1 MNLISQYL
9 YKNCAKT
16 SIAVFVILL
25 LILLA
30 NTGLRLVEDVNDG
43 DIPSIFLIQLLVL
56 KVVQYS
62 SIIIPLSLFFGI
74 MIALNKFYTTNE
86 MTIIKLN
93 GFSNFRLAR
102 ILSSLIILVT
112 FFMIILRLSLTP
124 MAVEYRSIIEHQIS
138 HEQKIYSLKEGSFN
152 ISNDKSKVIYINNKE
167 ESEVANIFIKST
179 SQSGTRIDVSSKVS
193 SSIDDSDLISL
204 NNGISYV
211 FNPDGSFSSTEY
223 STQDMMLSNNIPKF
237 TNTDVESK
245 SFTEL
250 ISMTD
255 ILSAKEIFN
264 RISMIVAGLILAY
277 LAIPLSNYAKR
288 NDKYKNI
295 FIGALIYF
303 SYIIII
309 NVLSTSV
316 SSKVD
321 LAMCALFVHII
332 YIYFTFVLYAN
343 TTRAVN

>member
-1 MNLISQYL
+1 M
-9 YKNCAKT
+9 
-16 SIAVFVILL
+16 AVFVILL

-43 DIPSIFLIQLLVL
+43 DIPSIFLIQLLLL

-74 MIALNKFYTTNE
+74 MIAFNKFYTTSE

-93 GFSNFRLAR
+93 GFSNLRLAR
-102 ILSSLIILVT
+102 ILSSLIIVVT
-112 FFMIILRLSLTP
+112 LFMIILKLFLAP
-124 MAVEYRSIIEHQIS
+124 MAVEHRSKIEHQIS
-138 HEQKIYSLKEGSFN
+138 HEQRIYSLKAGSFN
-152 ISNDKSKVIYINNKE
+152 ISNDNSKVIYINNKE
-167 ESEVANIFIKST
+167 ESEVANIFIRSRSK
-179 SQSGTRIDVSSKVS
+179 SGTRIDISSKVTS
-193 SSIDDSDLISL
+193 DYDDSGLISL

-223 STQDMMLSNNIPKF
+223 STQDMMLSNKIPMF
-237 TNTDVESK
+237 INTEVESK
-245 SFTEL
+245 SFVEL

-255 ILSAKEIFN
+255 ISSAKEIFN
-264 RISMIVAGLILAY
+264 RISMIIAGFILAY
-277 LAIPLSNYAKR
+277 LAIPLSNYAKK

-309 NVLSTSV
+309 NILSTSV
-316 SSKVD
+316 STKID
-321 LAMCALFVHII
+321 LVMCALFVHLI
-332 YIYFTFVLYAN
+332 YLYFTFVLYKN